1 MFHVKHYDINRG
13 VERIFTLNYGRE
25 PDELLETRSTID
37 RRILLNLLFHET
49 YHNCYL
55 FSPKNYMLS

>member
-1 MFHVKHYDINRG
+1 MKHYDINCRA
-13 VERIFTLNYGRE
+13 ERISTLNYSRN

-49 YHNCYL
+49 YHTLIYL
-55 FSPKNYMLS
+55 VL

>member
-1 MFHVKHYDINRG
+1 MFHVKHCDINCR
-13 VERIFTLNYGRE
+13 VERISTLNYGRE

-49 YHNCYL
+49 YHTVIYL
-55 FSPKNYMLS
+55 VL